1 MSLNRRNGLLAVLCI
16 ALLGSS
22 CSTRYKNALFTNKTD
37 LVTDTVK
44 TVYVVNSDEEAG
56 GYYKIK
62 ANDILSIRNLQDIR
76 YITATETQN
85 GTTQLTN
92 YRVEDDGN
100 VTLPVIGKVQVTG
113 LGRKEAAAKIEEI
126 YKQKLLKY
134 PIIELT
140 IVNLKVTLLGEFVKQ
155 GNYLL
160 EKENTTLID
169 IIGEAGGISP
179 KADAKTLK
187 IIRGNR
193 QNPQIIYVNLKDI
206 NSLARP
212 ELILKNNDII
222 YIEPQ
227 GIYNTQERV
236 QSLSSVFQ
244 PVLIVLNTALLI
256 YTFSRK

>member
-1 MSLNRRNGLLAVLCI
+1 MSLNRKNGLLAVLCI

-22 CSTRYKNALFTNKTD
+22 CSTHYKNALFTNKTD

-62 ANDILSIRNLQDIR
+62 ANDILAIRNLQDIR

-85 GTTQLTN
+85 GTPQLTN

-113 LGRKEAAAKIEEI
+113 LGRKAAAAKIEEI
-126 YKQKLLKY
+126 YKQKLLKD

-244 PVLIVLNTALLI
+244 PVLIILNTALII